1 MFRMQMSILSIQKQH
16 KNLPFLPRCVV
27 DPKGNKIP
35 LIGDAATE
43 KNKKIIHNLV

>member
-35 LIGDAATE
+35 LMCDAAAE
-43 KNKKIIHNLV
+43 KKQKNNP